1 MKSPGVDRCRPSV
14 FPIPQVD
21 IPVWDVND
29 SAGRSDSARWNVGDP
44 DAGMDAMNERQ
55 SHANRRRR
63 WWLRAWSEQQ
73 RQTGGRPPAA
83 AIPPN
88 SGKPCG
94 AIPVSSDETHARNWA
109 TQFQIDCCIS
119 EQVALLLSH
128 LDRGTRLRVPLV
140 QPVFR
145 VGTVGNCDLRLP
157 AAEVRPRECLLIWCA
172 GALIRVSLASQG
184 TDSVEEVR
192 TDSSWQWGRWQVT
205 VAGLPPRSVSSS
217 DPADTLEFRLESEVP
232 SAPWITL
239 IPDGL
244 SFLGEHAGRLRVM
257 SSPQPHGT
265 GVVILRFP
273 QRVWL
278 VNPWLIDEVRVNGRV
293 WPVCG
298 LEPGDT
304 VSVGQV
310 SAQMTIQWTKAVA
323 TSPAP
328 EATATRFMTTG
339 SDWEQFLLDQSA
351 RLVQMQ
357 QSLEELSR
365 EPRTAVTI
373 SERRVLLGQIQE
385 LAAACARD
393 AAIAQTL
400 AAQPAAVGVRA

>member
-1 MKSPGVDRCRPSV
+1 MNPGVGRRRPV
-14 FPIPQVD
+14 ATPIPQVD
-21 IPVWDVND
+21 FPVWDVND
-29 SAGRSDSARWNVGDP
+29 SADRSDSARWNVGDP

-73 RQTGGRPPAA
+73 RQTGGKLPAA
-83 AIPPN
+83 AIPVN

-94 AIPVSSDETHARNWA
+94 AVPVSSDETLARLWA
-109 TQFQIDCCIS
+109 TQFQIDCRIP
-119 EQVALLLSH
+119 EQAALLLSH
-128 LDRGTRLRVPLV
+128 RDRGTRLQVPLV

-145 VGTVGNCDLRLP
+145 VGTAGNCDLRLP
-157 AAEVRPRECLLIWCA
+157 VAEVRPRECLLIWCA
-172 GALIRVSLASQG
+172 GALIRVSLAPQG
-184 TDSVEEVR
+184 AESAEEVW

-205 VAGLPPRSVSSS
+205 VAGLPPRSVSSIN
-217 DPADTLEFRLESEVP
+217 PAETLEFRLESEVP
-232 SAPWITL
+232 SAPWITR

-244 SFLGEHAGRLRVM
+244 SFLGELSGRLTVT
-257 SSPQPHGT
+257 STPPLHGT

-278 VNPWLIDEVRVNGRV
+278 VNPWQTDAVRVNGRV

-298 LEPGDT
+298 LEPGDI

-310 SAQMTIQWTKAVA
+310 SSQITIQWPEAVA
-323 TSPAP
+323 PHPAP
-328 EATATRFMTTG
+328 VTTASRVVTTG
-339 SDWEQFLLDQSA
+339 SDWEQFILDQSA

-365 EPRTAVTI
+365 ESQAALAAT
-373 SERRVLLGQIQE
+373 ERRVLLGQIQE
-385 LAAACARD
+385 LAAAFARD
-393 AAIAQTL
+393 AAIAQTV
-400 AAQPAAVGVRA
+400 ATQPTTVGVRA